1 MYDAAVIAV
10 MLGTQECAVPLPPLF
25 EYIANTEEMV
35 NSDDHLPVGTTRS
48 YPCKL

>member
-1 MYDAAVIAV
+1 MYDAAVIAGMV
-10 MLGTQECAVPLPPLF
+10 GTQECAVPLPPLF

-35 NSDDHLPVGTTRS
+35 SSDDRLVSTTRS